1 MHVDIDKYK
10 EARNEVQKLIC
21 TKKKAYFE
29 NKLTKNI
36 GKPKKL
42 WRSLFFDFG
51 RKSREQTSQSLK

>member
-21 TKKKAYFE
+21 TKRKAYVE

-51 RKSREQTSQSLK
+51 